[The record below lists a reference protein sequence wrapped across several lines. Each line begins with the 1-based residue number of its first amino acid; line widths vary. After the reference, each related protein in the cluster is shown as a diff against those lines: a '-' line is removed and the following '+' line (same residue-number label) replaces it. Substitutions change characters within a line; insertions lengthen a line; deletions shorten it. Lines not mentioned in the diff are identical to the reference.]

1 MADSDST
8 KRIHKSDYQRG
19 ALNMTEVIKL
29 IPQIV
34 APN

>member
-19 ALNMTEVIKL
+19 ALNMTEVKERT
-29 IPQIV
+29 Q
-34 APN
+34 